1 MDTTRARRAE
11 MCRMAESGMT
21 VAAIARHF
29 GLHRG
34 TVDVGIAAYKRGIAA
49 KERAESILLEVKSGE
64 DFLRLNVNALDISAR
79 ARNCL
84 KNERIETVGELIATP
99 DDALLRMPNF
109 GLKSFLE
116 VAAAINALADRC
128 GFPRPVTPIK
138 NIEPKRRKPAD
149 VLKHV
154 AYTLRQM
161 ADQPKITRDDLLNF
175 ARQLEEEMR

>member
-21 VAAIARHF
+21 IASIARHF

-34 TVDVGIAAYKRGIAA
+34 TVDVGIAKYKRAIEG
-49 KERAESILLEVKSGE
+49 EQRAEAILINVKSGE
-64 DFLRLNVNALDISAR
+64 DFLRLDVNALEISVK

-84 KNERIETVGELIATP
+84 KNYNIQTIRELIATP
-99 DDALLRMPNF
+99 DDALLRTPNF
-109 GLKSFLE
+109 GMKSFLE
-116 VAAAINALADRC
+116 VKEAINALADRY
-128 GFPRPVTPIK
+128 GFQRPVTPIK
-138 NIEPKRRKPAD
+138 NIEPKKRKPAD

-154 AYTLRQM
+154 TYTLRQM

>member
-11 MCRMAESGMT
+11 MCRMAESCMT
-21 VAAIARHF
+21 IAAIARHF

-34 TVDVGIAAYKRGIAA
+34 TVDVGIAQYKRAIAGE
-49 KERAESILLEVKSGE
+49 ERAKAILLNVKSGE
-64 DFLRLNVNALDISAR
+64 DFLRLDVDALEVSVR

-84 KNERIETVGELIATP
+84 KNYRINTVGELIATP
-99 DDALLRMPNF
+99 DNTLLRTPNF
-109 GLKSFLE
+109 GMKSFLE
-116 VAAAINALADRC
+116 VKEAINALADRY
-128 GFPRPVTPIK
+128 GFSRPATPIK
-138 NIEPKRRKPAD
+138 NIEPKKRKPAD

-154 AYTLRQM
+154 TYALRQI